1 MVQVACLKA
10 VSAAELAVWLRALV
24 WRKVQAVRQLVC
36 VSVAEL
42 KMTRTNDSRLQMMG
56 LLDRL
61 VLRA

>member
-10 VSAAELAVWLRALV
+10 VSAAVLAVWLRALV
-24 WRKVQAVRQLVC
+24 RRKAQAVRQLVC
-36 VSVAEL
+36 VSVAES
-42 KMTRTNDSRLQMMG
+42 KMTLTNDSRLQMMG